1 MPVSPAIVAALGKPG
16 EAEPHQYAG
25 SKRHEPFKRTLMIS
39 AIAGPINLDR
49 GEHTN
54 SRLRRYDVSDEDGA
68 FALGKAPFFD
78 ERAGKMEA

>member
-1 MPVSPAIVAALGKPG
+1 
-16 EAEPHQYAG
+16 
-25 SKRHEPFKRTLMIS
+25 MIS
-39 AIAGPINLDR
+39 AITAQLNLDR

-68 FALGKAPFFD
+68 FALGTVPFFD